1 MTECALSASHRRI
14 VIGDKF
20 ESVVNFM
27 YLTSTT
33 DYQWRW
39 LQAAAAYLQ

>member
-1 MTECALSASHRRI
+1 MTECALSASHRCI

-20 ESVVNFM
+20 ESMVNFI
-27 YLTSTT
+27 YLASIT

-39 LQAAAAYLQ
+39 LQAGAAYLQ